1 MPFCPKCG
9 KDVGNNMFCPE
20 CGAKQGVRN
29 DPYSSKPSY
38 QSPENDR
45 QQSPYFQPAR
55 RSSGIVYDEMIC
67 LIICC
72 CVTPIGA
79 ILYYL
84 LTEHQENYQDQRH

>member
-20 CGAKQGVRN
+20 CGAKQGVKN
-29 DPYSSKPSY
+29 DPYGSKPSY

-45 QQSPYFQPAR
+45 QQSPPYYQPAR
-55 RSSGIVYDEMIC
+55 RSSGIVYDDMIC
-67 LIICC
+67 LILCC

-84 LTEHQENYQDQRH
+84 LTEHPENY